1 MLRPGAK
8 LPKTLDE
15 VEGPAH
21 PLVRMAYDYRA
32 RTAQWLKTADS
43 DLKEVARSLL
53 DAAGDSVASG
63 GASRGAQPGQLLND
77 KELYEA
83 SQIQLQRDLNSSN
96 PVTRMAAIKLIAEL
110 TRGRLSKDEESEIVE
125 VVYRTATLNVDN
137 CPHCGK
143 SLFDA
148 EPEFTL

>member
-1 MLRPGAK
+1 MAAVATREEALELLRQANEK
-8 LPKTLDE
+8 RK
-15 VEGPAH
+15 
-21 PLVRMAYDYRA
+21 
-32 RTAQWLKTADS
+32 
-43 DLKEVARSLL
+43 LL